1 MNFHPYFYYSEGDGG
16 GSSAAQPE
24 TASEPKPQ
32 PETKAPAAKPPE
44 PKQPEPKPQ
53 PQTEP
58 KPEPRQQLDAAEFA
72 DALMKAV
79 DDRTSR
85 AEKGVLK
92 SMAEQYGFT
101 EDEAKDIMEKAKAE
115 KASQL
120 PENVQKLLD
129 EANAKVRRMQIS
141 AEVTKIGAEF
151 GLLDADVALQ
161 LLPADTIKVN
171 AKGEVTGIKDALEAL
186 KKEKPY
192 LFSAQAAGGM
202 KQGTGAPPEKDAK
215 SEIMETMYHRQ

>member
-1 MNFHPYFYYSEGDGG
+1 MKFHPHFFYDAGDGG
-16 GSSAAQPE
+16 GQVETKPDPAPE
-24 TASEPKPQ
+24 TKPQ
-32 PETKAPAAKPPE
+32 PETKPIVT
-44 PKQPEPKPQ
+44 KQPEVLQPVLNKPA
-53 PQTEP
+53 PQAES
-58 KPEPRQQLDAAEFA
+58 QQKLDATEFA
-72 DALMKAV
+72 DALMKAL
-79 DDRTSR
+79 DDRTTR

-101 EDEAKDIMEKAKAE
+101 EDEAKDVLEKAKAE

-141 AEVTKIGAEF
+141 AEVTKIGAEL

-161 LLPADTIKVN
+161 LLPADAIKVN
-171 AKGEVTGIKDALEAL
+171 AKGEVTGVKDALEAL

-192 LFSAQAAGGM
+192 LFGAQAAGGM

>member
-1 MNFHPYFYYSEGDGG
+1 MNFHPHFYYSEGDGG
-16 GSSAAQPE
+16 GQMESTPE
-24 TASEPKPQ
+24 TTPEPKPQ
-32 PETKAPAAKPPE
+32 PETKTPAAKHAESKPPE
-44 PKQPEPKPQ
+44 VRQPEKVPEPKPQ
-53 PQTEP
+53 P
-58 KPEPRQQLDAAEFA
+58 QLDAAEFA
-72 DALMKAV
+72 DALMKAL

-101 EDEAKDIMEKAKAE
+101 EDEAKEIMEKAKSE

-129 EANAKVRRMQIS
+129 DANARVRKMQVA
-141 AEVTKIGAEF
+141 AEVSKIGTEL

-161 LLPADTIKVN
+161 LLPTDAIKVN
-171 AKGEVTGIKDALEAL
+171 AKGEVTGVKDALEAL
-186 KKEKPY
+186 KKAKPY
-192 LFSAQAAGGM
+192 LFGAQAAGGM

-215 SEIMETMYHRQ
+215 SEIMETMYHKK

>member
-1 MNFHPYFYYSEGDGG
+1 MRFHHFCYSEGDGG
-16 GSSAAQPE
+16 GQAETRPE
-24 TASEPKPQ
+24 TTPEPKPQ
-32 PETKAPAAKPPE
+32 PETKHSAAKQPE
-44 PKQPEPKPQ
+44 PKQSEVKQPEPKPQ
-53 PQTEP
+53 PQT
-58 KPEPRQQLDAAEFA
+58 EPRQQLDAAEFA

-101 EDEAKDIMEKAKAE
+101 EDEAKEIMEKAKAD

-141 AEVTKIGAEF
+141 AEVMKVGADL

-161 LLPADTIKVN
+161 LLPDDSIKIN
-171 AKGEVTGIKDALEAL
+171 AKGEVTGVKDALEAL

-192 LFSAQAAGGM
+192 LFGTKAAGGM
-202 KQGTGAPPEKDAK
+202 KQGAGAPPEKDAK

>member
-1 MNFHPYFYYSEGDGG
+1 MKFHPHFFHDAGDGG
-16 GSSAAQPE
+16 GQVETKPEATPE
-24 TASEPKPQ
+24 TKPQ
-32 PETKAPAAKPPE
+32 PETKPLVTKQAETKQAE
-44 PKQPEPKPQ
+44 TKQPESKPQ
-53 PQTEP
+53 
-58 KPEPRQQLDAAEFA
+58 PEPRQQLDAAEFA
-72 DALMKAV
+72 DALMKAL

-129 EANAKVRRMQIS
+129 EANTKVRRMQIS
-141 AEVTKIGAEF
+141 AEVAKVGAEL

-161 LLPADTIKVN
+161 LLPADAIKINV
-171 AKGEVTGIKDALEAL
+171 KGEVNGTKEALEAL

-192 LFSAQAAGGM
+192 LFGAQAAGGL

>member
-1 MNFHPYFYYSEGDGG
+1 MKFHPHFYYDAGDGG
-16 GSSAAQPE
+16 GQV
-24 TASEPKPQ
+24 
-32 PETKAPAAKPPE
+32 ETKPAPDPENKPRPE
-44 PKQPEPKPQ
+44 IKPLVTKQPEVLQPVINKPDPQAESQPK
-53 PQTEP
+53 
-58 KPEPRQQLDAAEFA
+58 LDAAEFA
-72 DALMKAV
+72 DALMKAL

-101 EDEAKDIMEKAKAE
+101 EDEAKEILEKAKAE

-129 EANAKVRRMQIS
+129 EASAKVRKMQIS
-141 AEVTKIGAEF
+141 TEVAKIGAEL

-161 LLPADTIKVN
+161 LLPADAIKVN
-171 AKGEVTGIKDALEAL
+171 TKGEVTGVKDALEAL

-192 LFSAQAAGGM
+192 LFGTQAAGGM
-202 KQGTGAPPEKDAK
+202 KQGAGAPPEKDAK
-215 SEIMETMYHRQ
+215 SEIMETMYHKQ